1 MKRLVLL
8 LVAAS
13 FAAGTIGLDASTFAL
28 RAPAHEQAPAPPQ
41 PATAPAAAPNNYG
54 DDAAWLCRPGRKGD
68 ACDVDLTTTIVAAD
82 GTLTRE
88 TFAADPKAPIDC
100 FYVYPTVSA
109 DPTPMSDMS
118 QDPAE
123 KNVVLQQFARF
134 ASKCRPFAP
143 MYRQITLRGLQTA
156 LATNADPLTLFST
169 GLQYDDV
176 RDAWQH
182 YLKNDNQG
190 RGVVLVGHSQ
200 GAFILQALIA
210 NEIDGKPIQKQLV
223 GAYIL
228 GATFLTPKGKDV
240 GGQFKQIPLCKKS
253 GQVGCVVNYSA
264 FRSTVTPPANTLF
277 GKSADPALSGN
288 CTNPAA
294 LGTGSAP
301 LRAYLSAG
309 GRMIAMGGAP
319 PKPWATDKTIDTPF
333 VSVPGLLTAECKSN
347 EFATYLEIK
356 VNGDPA
362 DPRVDDIGGDLG
374 AAAKPIAQWGLHLVD
389 VNLAMGNLLDLVE
402 AQSKAYRSRR

>member
-13 FAAGTIGLDASTFAL
+13 FVAGTIDLDASTFAL
-28 RAPAHEQAPAPPQ
+28 RASADRQAPAPPQ
-41 PATAPAAAPNNYG
+41 PAAAPAPAPNNYG
-54 DDAAWLCRPGRKGD
+54 DDASWLCRPGRKGD

-109 DPTPMSDMS
+109 DPTPTSDMS

-134 ASKCRPFAP
+134 SSKCRPFAP

-240 GGQFKQIPLCKKS
+240 GGQFKQIPLCKKP

-288 CTNPAA
+288 CTNPAM
-294 LGTGSAP
+294 LGTGSLP
-301 LRAYLSAG
+301 LRAYLSAS
-309 GRMIAMGGAP
+309 GRMIAMGGAT
-319 PKPWATDKTIDTPF
+319 PKPWAADKTIDTPF
-333 VSVPGLLTAECKSN
+333 VSVPGLLTAECKTN